1 MLGVTPTAAG
11 ELIRHGTD
19 ASFVADVIEASKV
32 QPVIVDFWATWCG
45 PCRQLTPALEKA
57 VTAAKGAVRLVKIDV
72 DKNPVYAG
80 QLRVQSIPAVY
91 AFVDG
96 KPVDGFM
103 GALPDSQ
110 IQAFIQ
116 KLTGPKPPSE
126 AEQLLAAGTEALALG
141 DLAGAAQ
148 AFAQV
153 LQNEPENIKALA
165 GLSRCYLLGGD
176 VERAAEL
183 VAMAPVGA
191 KSPELDSVKAALL
204 LAQTPVSNTAAFE
217 ARLAADPMDHEA
229 RFELAKALA
238 AQGNLQWAAD
248 ELLALIGQEADWK
261 DGAARKQLLTIFEA
275 AGPMSDLAK
284 QGRRRLSAILF
295 S

>member
-11 ELIRHGTD
+11 DLIRHGTD

-57 VTAAKGAVRLVKIDV
+57 VTAAQGAVRLVKIDV